1 MQSPTPLN
9 RSALGVGW
17 RWLRL
22 MALLWGVFGNSVW
35 AQDHI
40 TQRAWLEDARGQLAW
55 PQVTQQPAQTYEGV
69 LSRGFGDSAIWVRL
83 RIDPD
88 APTASKSPSDMLILR
103 VRPVYLDDIQV
114 FDPLAG
120 GQVGVTGDRQHPR
133 GQVFEGLDFMLPI
146 ARGDVPRDIWLRL
159 ASTSTRQISVQAFNP
174 DDLLRQTQKQHLMY
188 ALYVGVILIFMVW
201 GLVHW
206 LFSREGVIGAFGLKQ
221 AAALMYALG
230 SLGYSRVFWP
240 VDWPAAWLDNL
251 TTVFSI
257 LAVSVAIFF
266 HTVLINEFD
275 PPLWLSRLLRGTWLL
290 LLLKLLLLAAGHP
303 TLALRINMMEV
314 LVTPMVFLLSVVL
327 ARAWSA
333 PQAGRQPLLARWV
346 VVGFYVLL
354 VFILALA
361 SLPGLGLAKGG
372 EIPLY
377 VVQAHGLVTAFL
389 ILLMLQYRTHVQ
401 QKQQRRIALNLERAQ
416 LQAQQEREIR
426 EEQSNLLA
434 MLAHELK
441 TPLATMHMR
450 LDAKAQ
456 GSREIRRAIR
466 EMDAVIER
474 CLQTARFSDNQ
485 LQAHVEPVDLVGLVL
500 QAASICPQPDRL
512 QMDLPEHWVVRTD
525 PQLLNIVLI
534 NLLENA
540 FKYAQAD
547 SPIRVSL
554 HDQPG
559 EDGVSRVACL
569 MVSNSPGAAGW
580 PEADKVFDKY
590 YRSPHARRQAGS
602 GLGLFLV
609 RNLVQVLGARID
621 YLPDAQYI
629 HFVVRLPV

>member
-1 MQSPTPLN
+1 MLCQTPSYQS
-9 RSALGVGW
+9 AFWAGW
-17 RWLRL
+17 RWLCWV
-22 MALLWGVFGNSVW
+22 AVLWGLSGHAAW

-40 TQRAWLEDARGQLAW
+40 TQRAWLEDATGQMPW
-55 PQVTQQPAQTYEGV
+55 PQVTQQPVQAYEGV
-69 LSRGFGDSAIWVRL
+69 LSRGFGESAIWVRL
-83 RIDPD
+83 RIDPN
-88 APTASKSPSDMLILR
+88 APSASKSPSDMLILR

-120 GQVGVTGDRQHPR
+120 GQVGVTGDRHHPR

-159 ASTSTRQISVQAFNP
+159 TSTSTRQISVQAFNP
-174 DDLLRQTQKQHLMY
+174 DDLQRQTQKQHLMY

-206 LFSREGVIGAFGLKQ
+206 LFSRERVIGAFGLKQ

-240 VDWPAAWLDNL
+240 VDWPAVWLDNL

-275 PPLWLSRLLRGTWLL
+275 PPPWLGRVLRGVV
-290 LLLKLLLLAAGHP
+290 LLLLAKLFLLAAGYA
-303 TLALRINMMEV
+303 TIALRINMLEV
-314 LVTPMVFLLSVVL
+314 LITPMVFLLSVVL

-333 PQAGRQPLLARWV
+333 PQAARPPLLARWV
-346 VVGFYVLL
+346 VVGFYALL
-354 VFILALA
+354 VVILALA

-401 QKQQRRIALNLERAQ
+401 QRLQRQISLNLERAQ

-426 EEQSNLLA
+426 QEQSNLLA

-450 LDAKAQ
+450 LDAKAH
-456 GSREIRRAIR
+456 GSTEIRRAIR

-474 CLQTARFSDNQ
+474 CLQTARFSDHQ
-485 LQAHVEPVDLVGLVL
+485 LQAHVESVDLVGLVQ
-500 QAASICPQPDRL
+500 QAAAICPQPERL
-512 QMDLPEHWVVRTD
+512 HMDLPEQWMVHTD

-540 FKYAQAD
+540 FKYAQTD
-547 SPIRVSL
+547 SPIHLSL

-559 EDGVSRVACL
+559 QDGVSRVACL
-569 MVSNSPGAAGW
+569 TVSNWPGAAGW
-580 PEADKVFDKY
+580 PEPDKVFDKY

-621 YLPDAQYI
+621 YAPDAQHI
-629 HFVVRLPV
+629 RFVVRLPV